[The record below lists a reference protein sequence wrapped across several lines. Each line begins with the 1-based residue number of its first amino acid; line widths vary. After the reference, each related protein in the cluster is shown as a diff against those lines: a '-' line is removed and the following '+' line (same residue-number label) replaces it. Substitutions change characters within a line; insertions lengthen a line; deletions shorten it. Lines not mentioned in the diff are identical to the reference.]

1 MAPSSAAS
9 ERVFSLVKTMFGKDQ
24 ITSMADFI
32 QGSLMLR
39 YNQRRV
45 GRRLQADVSSSP
57 AAGLRPDVRRDAPH
71 ARHGRRPHRAARRAR
86 PAQRPQAG
94 APRPTCRAATCPA
107 LNALTRARRSLLRG
121 GEEREP
127 SAGRHAERHVSPRG
141 SSTVHGYGSVD
152 PGSADRWR
160 NAQVSRK
167 YAPFVLARRAAQIS
181 KNFGRKSGPPKFR

>member
-1 MAPSSAAS
+1 MHLTPAMVDDLMAIEPLAAHDLLNGLKQ
-9 ERVFSLVKTMFGKDQ
+9 ELPD
-24 ITSMADFI
+24 
-32 QGSLMLR
+32 LP
-39 YNQRRV
+39 V
-45 GRRLQADVSSSP
+45 GRRHVP
-57 AAGLRPDVRRDAPH
+57 GV
-71 ARHGRRPHRAARRAR
+71 
-86 PAQRPQAG
+86 QR
-94 APRPTCRAATCPA
+94 TV
-107 LNALTRARRSLLRG
+107 NW
-121 GEEREP
+121 